1 MAQTLATD
9 PFTSSFG
16 LAPRYWRERQMA
28 ALTMASATA
37 APAVPVSDAPDLL
50 AALRPVDAA
59 TADLRRRIGAVPGP
73 ARRSPLALAGPAF
86 AGVSLA
92 LGMLLGN

>member
-1 MAQTLATD
+1 MAQTLAAD

-16 LAPRYWRERQMA
+16 LAPRYWRERQIA
-28 ALTMASATA
+28 ALAMASATA
-37 APAVPVSDAPDLL
+37 APSVSLSEAPDLL
-50 AALRPVDAA
+50 AALRPVDAV
-59 TADLRRRIGAVPGP
+59 TADLRRRIDAARPS
-73 ARRSPLALAGPAF
+73 RRSPLALAAPAF

>member
-1 MAQTLATD
+1 MAQTLAAD
-9 PFTSSFG
+9 PFVSTFG

-28 ALTMASATA
+28 ALAMAGATA
-37 APAVPVSDAPDLL
+37 APSVPVSEAPDLL
-50 AALRPVDAA
+50 AALRPVDAV
-59 TADLRRRIGAVPGP
+59 TADLRRRIGAVRAP